1 MSDEQNTP
9 TAAELEVMRS
19 TVAALKAER
28 DAAVAACTNVK
39 AERDA
44 LTAKALE
51 VDKAFGGL
59 KAERDDLA
67 AKHSSALKERDDFV
81 AKHADTPTALEGLV
95 NKPRERDVLEGLRA
109 AFPGADATTVRG
121 AFLAAVEDGKA
132 QRYPEDPAKAVPEL
146 VELLKTVAPTL
157 TRAAA
162 AGGGPPP
169 PRERQTTAPARAIW
183 NIGNR
188 TDNNSGN

>member
-1 MSDEQNTP
+1 MPDSGYNQIAVVGSAGGQEIVNVFYYG
-9 TAAELEVMRS
+9 LE
-19 TVAALKAER
+19 
-28 DAAVAACTNVK
+28 
-39 AERDA
+39 
-44 LTAKALE
+44 
-51 VDKAFGGL
+51 FGEEASWSVPL
-59 KAERDDLA
+59 
-67 AKHSSALKERDDFV
+67 
-81 AKHADTPTALEGLV
+81 
-95 NKPRERDVLEGLRA
+95 
-109 AFPGADATTVRG
+109 RG

>member
-28 DAAVAACTNVK
+28 DAAVAACANVK
-39 AERDA
+39 AERD
-44 LTAKALE
+44 
-51 VDKAFGGL
+51 DF
-59 KAERDDLA
+59 A
-67 AKHSSALKERDDFV
+67 AKHSAALKERDDFV
-81 AKHADTPTALEGLV
+81 AKHAETTEALEGLT
-95 NKPRERDVLEGLRA
+95 NKTRERAVLEGLRA

-157 TRAAA
+157 VRAPAG
-162 AGGGPPP
+162 GGGPPP
-169 PRERQTTAPARAIW
+169 PSERTKKAPSLDIW

-188 TDNNSGN
+188 TQ